1 MSQQTRYERY
11 KAMAEKLRE
20 MAFDISLG
28 KREPREGGIVSTL
41 VHDLLDRYIPEAHV
55 SRLHRLADEAT
66 RTGDWREFCIAECE
80 ALANAAAFVALLLE
94 ALGEE
99 EAR

>member
-1 MSQQTRYERY
+1 
-11 KAMAEKLRE
+11 MAEKLRE
-20 MAFDISLG
+20 MAFDVRLG
-28 KREPREGGIVSTL
+28 KREPREGGIVPIP

-80 ALANAAAFVALLLE
+80 ALESAAAFVGLSLV

-99 EAR
+99 ETR